1 MVREPATFTL
11 AGAVNV
17 ALLGALGI
25 ERLLEAEPTK
35 EFLDE
40 LNRNLP
46 SQLQMLLAGA
56 AAAAAAVSLTVRR

>member
-25 ERLLEAEPTK
+25 ERLLESEPSR

-46 SQLQMLLAGA
+46 SQLQMLVAGA
-56 AAAAAAVSLTVRR
+56 AAAAAAVSLAVRR

>member
-1 MVREPATFTL
+1 MVREPSTFTL

-25 ERLLEAEPTK
+25 ERLLETEPSK

-46 SQLQMLLAGA
+46 SQLQMLMAGA